1 MKKFLFVP
9 LTLASS
15 TLDQQLFE
23 IRNFTDAEISEL
35 VQQIKSGPES
45 VSNTNLVDFEGIS
58 EVEIERKIAT
68 SRRNSKKLQEAIE
81 VAWKRVLVE
90 EKARDEARLN
100 AKRLREQW
108 LEKSKNS
115 ESEVAKEKALK
126 VELQKQQ
133 KLLAESSIAQTAA
146 EKKVLDENELLR
158 RKITQ
163 LKKQGDSPN
172 DSLSDKVEVLELK
185 AKVKELKK
193 AVFAQKKTTED
204 AELKI
209 TALLMEA
216 VDRKK
221 AIDRLNG
228 KKEDLKPE
236 KDDYNA

>member
-1 MKKFLFVP
+1 M
-9 LTLASS
+9 
-15 TLDQQLFE
+15 
-23 IRNFTDAEISEL
+23 
-35 VQQIKSGPES
+35 
-45 VSNTNLVDFEGIS
+45 
-58 EVEIERKIAT
+58 
-68 SRRNSKKLQEAIE
+68 
-81 VAWKRVLVE
+81 
-90 EKARDEARLN
+90 
-100 AKRLREQW
+100 
-108 LEKSKNS
+108 
-115 ESEVAKEKALK
+115 
-126 VELQKQQ
+126 
-133 KLLAESSIAQTAA
+133 
-146 EKKVLDENELLR
+146 LDENELLR

-228 KKEDLKPE
+228 KKTGLLPE

>member
-228 KKEDLKPE
+228 KKTGLLPE

>member
-45 VSNTNLVDFEGIS
+45 VSNTNFVDLEGIS

-100 AKRLREQW
+100 AKRLRE
-108 LEKSKNS
+108 
-115 ESEVAKEKALK
+115 
-126 VELQKQQ
+126 
-133 KLLAESSIAQTAA
+133 
-146 EKKVLDENELLR
+146 
-158 RKITQ
+158 
-163 LKKQGDSPN
+163 
-172 DSLSDKVEVLELK
+172 
-185 AKVKELKK
+185 
-193 AVFAQKKTTED
+193 
-204 AELKI
+204 
-209 TALLMEA
+209 
-216 VDRKK
+216 
-221 AIDRLNG
+221 
-228 KKEDLKPE
+228 
-236 KDDYNA
+236 

>member
-1 MKKFLFVP
+1 
-9 LTLASS
+9 
-15 TLDQQLFE
+15 
-23 IRNFTDAEISEL
+23 
-35 VQQIKSGPES
+35 
-45 VSNTNLVDFEGIS
+45 
-58 EVEIERKIAT
+58 
-68 SRRNSKKLQEAIE
+68 
-81 VAWKRVLVE
+81 
-90 EKARDEARLN
+90 
-100 AKRLREQW
+100 
-108 LEKSKNS
+108 
-115 ESEVAKEKALK
+115 
-126 VELQKQQ
+126 
-133 KLLAESSIAQTAA
+133 
-146 EKKVLDENELLR
+146 VLDENELLR

>member
-100 AKRLREQW
+100 AKRLRE
-108 LEKSKNS
+108 
-115 ESEVAKEKALK
+115 
-126 VELQKQQ
+126 
-133 KLLAESSIAQTAA
+133 
-146 EKKVLDENELLR
+146 
-158 RKITQ
+158 
-163 LKKQGDSPN
+163 
-172 DSLSDKVEVLELK
+172 
-185 AKVKELKK
+185 
-193 AVFAQKKTTED
+193 
-204 AELKI
+204 
-209 TALLMEA
+209 
-216 VDRKK
+216 
-221 AIDRLNG
+221 
-228 KKEDLKPE
+228 
-236 KDDYNA
+236 

>member
-115 ESEVAKEKALK
+115 ESEVAKEKVLK